1 MTTAGRAEVVTGTSP
16 HGQGHE
22 TAWAQ
27 ITADS
32 LGIDPADVEVFHG
45 DTMVAPFGRDTYGSR
60 SLAVGGT
67 AVYGAAEKVLAKA
80 RLIAAH
86 LLEASETDLQFV
98 DGTFSVA
105 GTSGP
110 SITIQEVAGAASLAA
125 DLPDGMEP
133 NLTADYHFDPPNFTW
148 PFGTH
153 ICVVEVDTETG
164 MTTVRR
170 FVAVDDCGRIVNPQI
185 VDGQLH
191 GGIAQGIAQALYEH
205 ATFDEDG
212 QPTAATLA
220 DYAVPAASDL
230 PSFDLDQTVT
240 LSPTNPLG
248 AKGIGES
255 GAIGSSPAV
264 VNAAID
270 ALAAR
275 GVTHL
280 DMPLTPQRVWRALD
294 GAAKVTS

>member
-1 MTTAGRAEVVTGTSP
+1 
-16 HGQGHE
+16 
-22 TAWAQ
+22 
-27 ITADS
+27 
-32 LGIDPADVEVFHG
+32 
-45 DTMVAPFGRDTYGSR
+45 
-60 SLAVGGT
+60 
-67 AVYGAAEKVLAKA
+67 
-80 RLIAAH
+80 
-86 LLEASETDLQFV
+86 
-98 DGTFSVA
+98 
-105 GTSGP
+105 
-110 SITIQEVAGAASLAA
+110 
-125 DLPDGMEP
+125 
-133 NLTADYHFDPPNFTW
+133 
-148 PFGTH
+148 
-153 ICVVEVDTETG
+153 

-191 GGIAQGIAQALYEH
+191 GGIAQGIGQALYEH

-230 PSFDLDQTVT
+230 PSFELDQTVT

-255 GAIGSSPAV
+255 GSIGSSPAV

-294 GAAKVTS
+294 GAAKVTT